1 MCLSLSLSST
11 LGKTGIHSCVLEG
24 WGKRCRTRALVVF
37 FCCRT
42 LVTGISPRREA
53 ALTVPDI
60 QVCVLLSLS
69 ILTLAP
75 RPSSSCCSF
84 HSFLRCQSEYWV
96 CVRIVLVDWHFSLR
110 REAREGKMYLEKCVA
125 QPNLN
130 GISWD
135 KEINGISW
143 DKKTILW
150 ILKVCCKQFE
160 FFRKKITRILIEGKC

>member
-60 QVCVLLSLS
+60 QVCVLPSLS
-69 ILTLAP
+69 VLTLAP

-143 DKKTILW
+143 DKR
-150 ILKVCCKQFE
+150 QFSE
-160 FFRKKITRILIEGKC
+160 SWKFVANSLSFSEKKSQES